1 MSPRIIAF
9 VLLLFALPSCF
20 SPETREDAGLAAVP
34 EAVRATPKYQQAKHF
49 DSFLKEEL
57 PPAEKQSL
65 IEDCLQKR
73 VENPF
78 CFTVL
83 REKKFRTFKEKE
95 GRALEPTFRQKPE
108 PITPEL
114 AGDKIKGWNSV
125 QKASLKSLISG
136 MRAFSLEELKRLGA
150 FALKRAECPN
160 HVAVAAAALL
170 EIHLPFENVSSEIA
184 GLYEKGAKC
193 TRKRSANREHY
204 LTRAGLFHFME
215 KRYIAAEKLLSK
227 VEPVDAYSGRSLYWL
242 YRTRKELGK
251 TALAEKT
258 LGKLRTQFPLSFH
271 ALLTAGPE
279 TANDF
284 EGQSPTL
291 PTRTEDSTTNL
302 LIDQAERLRDFSF
315 TESASSIA
323 AWALSDYTPRDP
335 AIRAYISSLGAPSL
349 QVRTVQGILL
359 TRPASR
365 NATYY
370 KLAYPKAYFELFSAF
385 ESKVDPYLLL
395 AIARKESTLN
405 PRAVSPANAQGLLQ
419 LNPDTARRVSGKES
433 DLFDPK
439 INAELAARYWEELN
453 EVMKG
458 QLPLMIASYNAG
470 EQTVAHWTTRY
481 PTQDLILF
489 IDLIPYRETRDYVG
503 FVLANYFWYK
513 RLYSTKASEIFDNL
527 SAVKLAKVEEPRGS
541 RTIKS
546 LVDEALHTSESWQ
559 DDPTEAP
566 PSFIHRWKELDA
578 PRDRP

>member
-1 MSPRIIAF
+1 MSLRIIF
-9 VLLLFALPSCF
+9 FIPFLLAGCF
-20 SPETREDAGLAAVP
+20 SPEAREDAPLASVS

-49 DSFLKEEL
+49 DSFLKGEL
-57 PPAEKQSL
+57 PANEKLSLAE
-65 IEDCLQKR
+65 ECLQKR
-73 VENPF
+73 AENPF

-83 REKKFRTFKEKE
+83 REKKIRAFKAREEK
-95 GRALEPTFRQKPE
+95 ALEPHFRQKPE
-108 PITPEL
+108 PVTPEL
-114 AGDKIKGWNSV
+114 AGSKIKGWNTV
-125 QKASLKSLISG
+125 QKASLKALISG

-150 FALKRAECPN
+150 FALKRPECPN
-160 HVAVAAAALL
+160 HIAVATAALL

-184 GLYEKGAKC
+184 SLYEKGAKC
-193 TRKRSANREHY
+193 TRKRSANHEHY
-204 LTRAGLFHFME
+204 LTRAGLFQFME
-215 KRYIAAEKLLSK
+215 KKYLAAEKLLSR
-227 VEPVDAYSGRSLYWL
+227 VEPVDAYSGRALYWL

-258 LGKLRTQFPLSFH
+258 LSKLRTQFPLSFH
-271 ALLTAGPE
+271 ALLAAGPE
-279 TANDF
+279 AGNAFDGEDT
-284 EGQSPTL
+284 PL
-291 PTRTEDSTTNL
+291 PKRSEDSTTNA
-302 LIDQAERLRDFSF
+302 LIEQAERLRDFNF
-315 TESASSIA
+315 ADSASTLA
-323 AWALSDYTPRDP
+323 AWALGDYTPRDP
-335 AIRAYISSLGAPSL
+335 ALRAYIASLGAPSL

-365 NATYY
+365 TSTYY
-370 KLAYPKAYFELFSAF
+370 KLAYPKAYFDLFSEF

-439 INAELAARYWEELN
+439 VNAELAARYWEELN

-481 PTQDLILF
+481 PTQDLVLF

-513 RLYSTKASEIFDNL
+513 RLYSNKASEIFDAL
-527 SAVKLAKVEEPRGS
+527 SSVKLAKVEEPRGS

-559 DDPTEAP
+559 EDATDFPA
-566 PSFIHRWKELDA
+566 SFIHRWKELDV
-578 PRDRP
+578 PRDGR